1 MRIVVLSIEYPP
13 LGGGAS
19 PMIHAISK
27 EYVQSG
33 HEVTAITMLFEHLPQ
48 HEVIDGV
55 EVQRLQCQRS
65 SKHIS
70 HFWEHI
76 SFIIAARAF
85 LKKYLQHHTIDFC
98 HAHFLVP
105 TGLLARWLKRTY
117 GIPYII
123 TSQGSDV
130 PGYNPDRFHFLHL
143 FTPPLIRSIV
153 QHSVNVVAPSRYL
166 QDLIARSIG
175 YDSEKL
181 VHIPSGIDPDF
192 FSPAQKKPIILST
205 GRLLPR
211 KGFQYLIE
219 AVSIVP
225 LPYEVHIC
233 GDGPMMKE
241 LMEKAG
247 QSLTPVVFHGWL
259 DNQSEKYR
267 TLLAEASIFCLV
279 SAKENA
285 STSLM
290 EALSAGCAVIT
301 STVSGCP
308 ETVGDAGI
316 CVSPADVPAL
326 RYQLEYLI
334 QNKEARLGYMKAG
347 RSRAIHEYSWG
358 TIAQSYLHLMSTAGK
373 K

>member
-1 MRIVVLSIEYPP
+1 L
-13 LGGGAS
+13 
-19 PMIHAISK
+19 
-27 EYVQSG
+27 
-33 HEVTAITMLFEHLPQ
+33 
-48 HEVIDGV
+48 
-55 EVQRLQCQRS
+55 
-65 SKHIS
+65 
-70 HFWEHI
+70 
-76 SFIIAARAF
+76 
-85 LKKYLQHHTIDFC
+85 
-98 HAHFLVP
+98 
-105 TGLLARWLKRTY
+105 
-117 GIPYII
+117 
-123 TSQGSDV
+123 
-130 PGYNPDRFHFLHL
+130 
-143 FTPPLIRSIV
+143 
-153 QHSVNVVAPSRYL
+153 
-166 QDLIARSIG
+166 
-175 YDSEKL
+175 
-181 VHIPSGIDPDF
+181 
-192 FSPAQKKPIILST
+192 SPAQKKPIILST

-219 AVSIVP
+219 AVSTVR